1 MEKGNRALKAEAC
14 RVLAWCFLL
23 LGDSTQD
30 NTQSIEYGK
39 QSLTIAKETENKLWE
54 AEACRVLARSYYKAG
69 DFKQSKEHGSQLLS
83 IAKEEGNKKVE
94 AEAYD
99 ILMTSHLL
107 DSDVRANEFERTM
120 TEAETQATGGL
131 TNISSGKAFTI

>member
-14 RVLAWCFLL
+14 RVLTWCFLL

-30 NTQSIEYGK
+30 YTQRIEYGK
-39 QSLTIAKETENKLWE
+39 QSLTLAKETTGNKLWE

-107 DSDVRANEFERTM
+107 DSDVRANEFEGTM
-120 TEAETQATGGL
+120 TEAET
-131 TNISSGKAFTI
+131 